1 MNTTNTGV
9 TSTSRRIRMERIMS
23 LVAVLAMLAA
33 AASSALASQAP
44 GAAGNRPYRAEPYT
58 GIDCELLARNSTD
71 RQSATPPLAGLAAL
85 RNDRVGYDLWHPAG
99 WSTMVFGNGDA
110 SMYLQP
116 AQQDLQAH
124 FSIQTFD
131 TGKEIA
137 VQDLPALIEHFD
149 MVIREMPETEVLW
162 QSHWW
167 SADYLGFE
175 ARYTYHYGNTTTE
188 RWVRWLYAG
197 TQVYFLTA
205 EAPAGAEYD
214 RLAPSFLAMML
225 TFRVD
230 GQRDQMAL
238 NACLSAQL

>member
-1 MNTTNTGV
+1 MDTT
-9 TSTSRRIRMERIMS
+9 SKSQRIRMERIMS

-44 GAAGNRPYRAEPYT
+44 GAAGNRRYLAEPYT
-58 GIDCELLARNSTD
+58 ATDCERLARTTTAEQ
-71 RQSATPPLAGLAAL
+71 RMTPPLAGLAAL
-85 RNDRVGYDLWHPAG
+85 RNDRVGYDLWHPAA
-99 WSTMVFGNGDA
+99 WSTVVFGNGEA

-116 AQQDLQAH
+116 AQQNLQAH

-131 TGKEIA
+131 SGKEIS
-137 VQDLPALIEHFD
+137 VQDLPALIERFD
-149 MVIREMPETEVLW
+149 QGLREMPDTQVAW
-162 QSHWW
+162 QSQWW

-175 ARYTYHYGNTTTE
+175 AQYTYHFGDTTTE

-197 TQVYFLTA
+197 THVYFLTA

-230 GQRDQMAL
+230 GQIDQMAL
-238 NACLSAQL
+238 NACLGAAL